1 MKMFTIEIYDDE
13 TIDMLEKIKN
23 EKDITYS
30 DQFRRGLKLL
40 FAELEKKDQGKKIK
54 KHPEVLLRVL

>member
-40 FAELEKKDQGKKIK
+40 FAELEKENQEK
-54 KHPEVLLRVL
+54 

>member
-13 TIDMLEKIKN
+13 TIDKLEKIKN

-40 FAELEKKDQGKKIK
+40 FAKLEKEDQAKENKKNT
-54 KHPEVLLRVL
+54 LNGC